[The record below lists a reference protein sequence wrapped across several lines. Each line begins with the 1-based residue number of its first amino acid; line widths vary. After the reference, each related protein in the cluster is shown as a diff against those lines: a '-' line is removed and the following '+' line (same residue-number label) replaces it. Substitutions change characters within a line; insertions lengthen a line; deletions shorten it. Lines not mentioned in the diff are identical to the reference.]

1 MTLRAG
7 PAAASALALSAMATG
22 ALAQDSDLS
31 GDISI
36 WSWNIA
42 AAALEAVV
50 PLFNEQYPDVN
61 VTVEDLGNQQVFDR
75 MLAGCAAGGSGLP
88 DIVSIEN
95 HEAEIFWAQFPD
107 CFVDMTE
114 LGYDDAT
121 AALFPDFKLTELEV
135 DGKRYAMPWDSGPVA
150 VFYRRDFYENAGI
163 DPESIVTWDDFID
176 AGLKIQEAN
185 PGVTMTNADLNG
197 DTEWVRM
204 IGNEQGCGFFSD
216 DGEAITV
223 NQPGCVTA
231 LETLKKMVDA
241 GIVAAAGWDEK
252 IQSNNAGSV
261 ATQMYGGWYE
271 GTVRTTAPA
280 EQSGLWGV
288 YIMPTVAEGGARAAN
303 LGGSSLAITSATDNA
318 EAAYA
323 YVKTA
328 LATDAGQIIMLKEQ
342 GLVPSLL
349 TATEDPFTSEGLEF
363 WGGQEVWQTI
373 LGTLGRVNPIR
384 GTPFFGDADAIV
396 ETVQVE
402 YLNGEYDS
410 AQAALDEAARQI
422 ELVTGLPIAE

>member
-1 MTLRAG
+1 
-7 PAAASALALSAMATG
+7 
-22 ALAQDSDLS
+22 
-31 GDISI
+31 
-36 WSWNIA
+36 
-42 AAALEAVV
+42 
-50 PLFNEQYPDVN
+50 
-61 VTVEDLGNQQVFDR
+61 
-75 MLAGCAAGGSGLP
+75 LP

-107 CFVDMTE
+107 CFVDLTE

-121 AALFPDFKLTELEV
+121 GALFPDFKRTELEV
-135 DGKRYAMPWDSGPVA
+135 GGKRYAMPWDSGPVA
-150 VFYRRDFYENAGI
+150 VFYRRDFYENAGV
-163 DPESIVTWDDFID
+163 DPASIETWDDFIE

-185 PGVTMTNADLNG
+185 PGVKMTQGDLNG

-216 DGEAITV
+216 DGEQITV
-223 NQPGCVTA
+223 NRPGCVAA
-231 LETLKKMVDA
+231 LETVKKMVDA
-241 GIVAAAGWDEK
+241 DVLGAAGWDEK

-271 GTVRTTAPA
+271 GTVRTTSPA

-288 YIMPTVAEGGARAAN
+288 YLMPSIQADGARAAN
-303 LGGSSLAITSATDNA
+303 LGGSSLAITSASDDP

-323 YVKTA
+323 YVAFA
-328 LATDAGQIIMLKEQ
+328 LTTNEGQVTMLREQ

-349 TATEDPFTSEGLEF
+349 SATADPFTEESLEF
-363 WGGQEVWQTI
+363 WGGQPVWQTI
-373 LGTLGRVNPIR
+373 LATLDDVNPIR
-384 GTPFFGDADAIV
+384 GTPFFADADAIV
-396 ETVQVE
+396 ESVQLG
-402 YLNGEYDS
+402 YLNGEFDS